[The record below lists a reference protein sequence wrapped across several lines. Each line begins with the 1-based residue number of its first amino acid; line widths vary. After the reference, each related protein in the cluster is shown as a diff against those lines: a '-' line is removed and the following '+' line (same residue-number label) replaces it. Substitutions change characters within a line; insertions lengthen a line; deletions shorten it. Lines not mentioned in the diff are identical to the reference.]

1 MTCRE
6 KLKIEHPDF
15 VNERFKAGCRRCPHT
30 YGYLSKPERCNIG
43 DPDFGCIDC
52 WNREIPEQDASNIEC
67 AVSESSPTINDSVS
81 HPSHYTYGKIECID
95 FIFDKDLDFALGNA
109 IKYIVRAG
117 HKSSVGMSDEE
128 KTIQDLEKAKQYID
142 FEIEHIKGE
151 R

>member
-6 KLKIEHPDF
+6 KLKMEHPDR
-15 VNERFKAGCRRCPHT
+15 VDEIWTGGCQCCPHY
-30 YGYLSKPERCNIG
+30 YGYLDTPEYCDGAKPLCGSDMTCRA
-43 DPDFGCIDC
+43 C
-52 WNREIPEQDASNIEC
+52 WDREIPEIES
-67 AVSESSPTINDSVS
+67 VDKTYDSVS
-81 HPSHYTYGKIECID
+81 HPSHYTYGKIECIN

-117 HKSSVGMSDEE
+117 HKSSAGMSDEE

>member
-6 KLKIEHPDF
+6 KLKIEHPVCVDD
-15 VNERFKAGCRRCPHT
+15 RFLGGCKKCPHD
-30 YGYLSKPERCNIG
+30 YKYLSIPEEGCSNIK
-43 DPDFGCIDC
+43 CAEC
-52 WNREIPEQDASNIEC
+52 WDREIPEIESTDE
-67 AVSESSPTINDSVS
+67 VYDSVS

-95 FIFDKDLDFALGNA
+95 FIFDKDLNFALGNA

-117 HKSSVGMSDEE
+117 HKSSAGMSDEE

-142 FEIEHIKGE
+142 FEIEHIKRE